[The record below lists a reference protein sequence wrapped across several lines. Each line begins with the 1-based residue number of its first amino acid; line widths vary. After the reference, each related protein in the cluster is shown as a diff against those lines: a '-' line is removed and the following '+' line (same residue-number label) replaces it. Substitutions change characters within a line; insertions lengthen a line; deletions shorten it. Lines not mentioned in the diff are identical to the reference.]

1 LEVKKTEKKRNEL
14 QPYGVSEK
22 RPLGVATDLEMVIKN
37 LKREEFKIVQ
47 TLEEAT
53 ILFLN
58 ENIKEN
64 LTSVS
69 KTHFVN
75 QFPYES
81 CIVMKHNL
89 ASTVFQGLGHVKWIQ
104 QTFDLG
110 TQLKEFIGNFE
121 FKNN

>member
-1 LEVKKTEKKRNEL
+1 MEKKRSEL
-14 QPYGVSEK
+14 QPNGISDK
-22 RPLGVATDLEMVIKN
+22 RPLGVATDMDYVIEN

-64 LTSVS
+64 FSMIA
-69 KTHFVN
+69 KTHFIN

-89 ASTVFQGLGHVKWIQ
+89 ASTVFQGLGRVNWIQ
-104 QTFDLG
+104 ETFDLEI
-110 TQLKEFIGNFE
+110 QLKEFIGNLT
-121 FKNN
+121 